1 MSTLQAIAYVSSATQ
16 LMAPPELEQLL
27 EDARDFNLKVG
38 VTGVLLYSDG
48 NFMQYFE
55 GSEDAVRET
64 YGRIRTS
71 KRHKGII
78 EVLNERIAQR
88 SFADWQMGFAQPTQ
102 SELLAI
108 STANWQRMES
118 QVGGAQAPSIG
129 LTLLRTFWKRSRKE
143 L

>member
-1 MSTLQAIAYVSSATQ
+1 MTDIRAIVYVSSATQ
-16 LMAPPELEQLL
+16 LMTVPQMESLL
-27 EDARDFNLKVG
+27 EESRDLNLQSS
-38 VTGVLLYSDG
+38 VTGVLLHSDG

-64 YGRIRTS
+64 YARIRAS

-88 SFADWQMGFAQPTQ
+88 SFADWQMGFAQATQ
-102 SELLAI
+102 SELLEL
-108 STANWQRMES
+108 STASWRRTEGR
-118 QVGGAQAPSIG
+118 VGGDPVPSIG
-129 LTLLRTFWKRSRKE
+129 LTLLRTFWRRARKE